1 MIFINNEGR
10 RVEADVESNEMMRN
24 IVRERGWQP
33 VHPET
38 LIPLPKPA
46 MLAPIQPGLDPIG
59 LIMAAETGE
68 IHTLPP
74 EYQSLNAMTAP
85 PEGHQ
90 HPDSMVPDRELL
102 SMGAAP
108 LEAMASQIQ
117 SLHAQLSGLSQQLAD
132 GKAAASPTKEKSPGP
147 ASGKGS
153 GEQAVSQPAAE
164 EAVREA
170 VPMEPPAGAAEDV
183 PEVSIPDDL
192 PEDMH
197 DEFRVRFPSKTKR
210 PDEWQADMCQGLNK
224 DGRQCRRALGKDA
237 LFCKQH
243 QELFDNY
250 TLIAGEP
257 EKA

>member
-38 LIPLPKPA
+38 LTPLPKPA

-74 EYQSLNAMTAP
+74 EYQNLNAMTAP

-90 HPDSMVPDRELL
+90 HPDSMVPDRELMP
-102 SMGAAP
+102 MGAAP

-117 SLHAQLSGLSQQLAD
+117 NLQAQLSGLSQQLAD
-132 GKAAASPTKEKSPGP
+132 GKSAPPAKDKPPGP
-147 ASGKGS
+147 ASDKGS

-164 EAVREA
+164 ETAREP
-170 VPMEPPAGAAEDV
+170 VPVEPPAGPAEDV
-183 PEVSIPDDL
+183 PEVPIPDDL

-197 DEFRVRFPSKTKR
+197 SEFRARFPSKTKR
-210 PDEWQADMCQGLNK
+210 PEEWEAGMCQGLNK
-224 DGRQCRRALGKDA
+224 DGRQCRRALGKGA
-237 LFCKQH
+237 MFCKQH

-250 TLIAGEP
+250 TLIAGESA
-257 EKA
+257 KT